1 MATRILVIAHDH
13 TACFIRKALQSS
25 GTVINSC
32 TGPPFFNPAGR
43 LHDDLIIAEV
53 ESVRQDGFKPLR
65 VAMPEV
71 PLILILPAGALESA
85 HDTTKWGVWD
95 YIHQPFSTHT
105 VRSVVRHVRQVQEI
119 YRNQIDPSPLSGDT
133 PPRFSGTSSV
143 MMTFYRQIARVA
155 DSDAS
160 VLVEG
165 ESGTG
170 KELTAHALH
179 NLSVRRENPF
189 RIIHCGAIPE
199 ALLESELFGYEK
211 GAFTGADCSHPGLIE
226 TAQDGTLFLD
236 EITEMAP
243 ALQGKL
249 LRFLQNGEVRRL
261 GGHTIRH
268 PAVRVIASTNRDM
281 DQEVA
286 KQRFRADLMFRFVVR
301 LKTPPLREHKEDLPQ
316 LVEAFLQRL
325 KMTGICVSSQAM
337 VLLQAYEWPG
347 NIRELENVLH
357 QTHLLSPYPVI
368 RPEHLPERFRH
379 PSITQP
385 SLLTP
390 LQSAERN
397 QIMQTIQNQR
407 WNRSRTARILGI
419 DRKTLRL
426 KMHFYGLENED
437 G

>member
-1 MATRILVIAHDH
+1 
-13 TACFIRKALQSS
+13 
-25 GTVINSC
+25 
-32 TGPPFFNPAGR
+32 
-43 LHDDLIIAEV
+43 
-53 ESVRQDGFKPLR
+53 
-65 VAMPEV
+65 
-71 PLILILPAGALESA
+71 
-85 HDTTKWGVWD
+85 
-95 YIHQPFSTHT
+95 
-105 VRSVVRHVRQVQEI
+105 
-119 YRNQIDPSPLSGDT
+119 
-133 PPRFSGTSSV
+133 
-143 MMTFYRQIARVA
+143 MMTFYRQLARVA
-155 DSDAS
+155 DSSAS
-160 VLVEG
+160 VLIEG

-170 KELTAHALH
+170 KELTARALH
-179 NLSVRRENPF
+179 DLSVRRENPF

-211 GAFTGADCSHPGLIE
+211 GAFTGADRSHPGLIE
-226 TAQDGTLFLD
+226 TAQGGTLFLD

-261 GGHTIRH
+261 GGHIIRH

-281 DQEVA
+281 DQEVV

-301 LKTPPLREHKEDLPQ
+301 LKTPPLREHREDLPQ
-316 LVEAFLQRL
+316 LVETFFQRF
-325 KMTGICVSSQAM
+325 KMPGICVSSQAM
-337 VLLQAYEWPG
+337 ALLHAYEWPG
-347 NIRELENVLH
+347 NVRELENVLH

-379 PSITQP
+379 PLITQP

-390 LQSAERN
+390 LQTAERN
-397 QIMQTIQNQR
+397 QIMQAIQNQG

-426 KMHFYGLENED
+426 KMHFYGLKDED

>member
-13 TACFIRKALQSS
+13 TTCFIREALQAS
-25 GTVINSC
+25 GTIINPC
-32 TGPPFFNPAGR
+32 AGPPGFKPPG
-43 LHDDLIIAEV
+43 LSHYDLIIAEIQ
-53 ESVRQDGFKPLR
+53 SVRQGGFEPLR
-65 VAMPEV
+65 TAAQEI
-71 PLILILPAGALESA
+71 PLILILPAGELESA
-85 HDTTKWGVWD
+85 RDTIKWGAWD
-95 YIHQPFSTHT
+95 YIHQPFSTDAI
-105 VRSVVRHVRQVQEI
+105 RAAVRHVRQVQEV
-119 YRNQIDPSPLSGDT
+119 YRKRIDPSPHADDT
-133 PPRFSGTSSV
+133 PPRFTGTSPT
-143 MMTFYRQIARVA
+143 MMTFYRQLARVA
-155 DSDAS
+155 DSSAS
-160 VLVEG
+160 VLIEG

-170 KELTAHALH
+170 KELTARALH
-179 NLSVRRENPF
+179 DLSVRRENPF

-211 GAFTGADCSHPGLIE
+211 GAFTGADRSHPGLIE
-226 TAQDGTLFLD
+226 TAQGGTLFLD

-261 GGHTIRH
+261 GGHIIRH

-281 DQEVA
+281 DQEVV

-301 LKTPPLREHKEDLPQ
+301 LKTPPLREHREDLPQ
-316 LVEAFLQRL
+316 LVETFFQRF
-325 KMTGICVSSQAM
+325 KMPGICVSSQAM
-337 VLLQAYEWPG
+337 ALLHAYEWPG
-347 NIRELENVLH
+347 NVRELENVLH

-379 PSITQP
+379 PLITQP

-390 LQSAERN
+390 LQTAERN
-397 QIMQTIQNQR
+397 QIMQAIQNQG

-426 KMHFYGLENED
+426 KMHFYGLKDED

>member
-1 MATRILVIAHDH
+1 MAMRILVIAHDR
-13 TACFIRKALQSS
+13 TACFIREALQVS

-32 TGPPFFNPAGR
+32 AGPPVFKPAGW
-43 LHDDLIIAEV
+43 LHYDLIIAEIQ
-53 ESVRQDGFKPLR
+53 SVRQDGFEPLR
-65 VAMPEV
+65 AAMPEA
-71 PLILILPAGALESA
+71 PLIIILPAGELESPR
-85 HDTTKWGVWD
+85 DTIRWGAWD
-95 YIHQPFSTHT
+95 YIHQPCTADA
-105 VRSVVRHVRQVQEI
+105 VQAAVRHVRQVQEV
-119 YRNQIDPSPLSGDT
+119 YRKRIDPSPHADDT
-133 PPRFSGTSSV
+133 PRRFTGTSPA
-143 MMTFYRQIARVA
+143 MMTFYRQVARVA
-155 DSDAS
+155 DSGAS
-160 VLVEG
+160 VLIEG

-170 KELTAHALH
+170 KELTARALH
-179 NLSVRRENPF
+179 DLSVRRENPF

-211 GAFTGADCSHPGLIE
+211 GAFTGADRSHPGLIE
-226 TAQDGTLFLD
+226 TAQNGTLFLD

-261 GGHTIRH
+261 GGHIIRH

-281 DQEVA
+281 DQEVV

-316 LVEAFLQRL
+316 LVEAFLQRF
-325 KMTGICVSSQAM
+325 KIPGICVSSQAM
-337 VLLQAYEWPG
+337 ALLHAYDWPG
-347 NIRELENVLH
+347 NVRELENVLH
-357 QTHLLSPYPVI
+357 QTHLLSPFPVI

-379 PSITQP
+379 PLITQP

-397 QIMQTIQNQR
+397 QIMQTIQNQG

-426 KMHFYGLENED
+426 KMHFYGLKDED